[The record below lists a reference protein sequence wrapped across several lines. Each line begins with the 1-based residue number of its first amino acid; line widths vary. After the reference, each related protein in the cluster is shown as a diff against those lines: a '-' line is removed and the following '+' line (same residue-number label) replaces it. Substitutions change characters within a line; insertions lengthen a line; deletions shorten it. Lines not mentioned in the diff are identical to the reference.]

1 MTIKKEWTKLKS
13 RDNLTRKEVKRLRSL
28 KSIRADM
35 KLTQEEFAKLVG
47 ISFSAYAKKEQ
58 GKLPLLARELRE
70 IAKVSK
76 VDEKDI
82 EVLK

>member
-1 MTIKKEWTKLKS
+1 
-13 RDNLTRKEVKRLRSL
+13 
-28 KSIRADM
+28 M

-47 ISFSAYAKKEQ
+47 ISFSTYAKKEQ